1 MNRPTNT
8 SKGWYSRGYLPH
20 FDGGPIPQTLTFRLA
35 DSFPKERLDAW
46 NEELVHLPAKEALA
60 ERRKR
65 IEAYLDTGAGNA
77 WLADRRI
84 ATLVQ
89 ESLLFFDGER
99 YCLHAWVIMPNH
111 VHVLFTPT
119 DSHSL
124 ADILH
129 SWKSYTTHRAN
140 RILNRQGKFWQEE
153 SFDRYIRDEKHFL
166 AAIDYIESNPVKAS
180 LCLSNENWEF
190 SSAARREAG
199 GTPALPGR

>member
-1 MNRPTNT
+1 MVHSSNIPR
-8 SKGWYSRGYLPH
+8 GWYSRGYLPH
-20 FDGGPIPQTLTFRLA
+20 FDGGPIPQALTFRLA

-46 NEELVHLPAKEALA
+46 NEELIRLPAKEALA

-77 WLADRRI
+77 WLVDRRI

-89 ESLLFFDGER
+89 ESLLFFDSER
-99 YCLHAWVIMPNH
+99 YCLHSWVIMPNH
-111 VHVLFTPT
+111 VHVLFTPIN
-119 DSHSL
+119 SHSL

-140 RILNRQGKFWQEE
+140 RMLNRQGKFWQEE
-153 SFDRYIRDEKHFL
+153 SFDRYIRNEQHFL

-180 LCLSNENWEF
+180 LCLRNENWEF
-190 SSAARREAG
+190 SSAARRVAG